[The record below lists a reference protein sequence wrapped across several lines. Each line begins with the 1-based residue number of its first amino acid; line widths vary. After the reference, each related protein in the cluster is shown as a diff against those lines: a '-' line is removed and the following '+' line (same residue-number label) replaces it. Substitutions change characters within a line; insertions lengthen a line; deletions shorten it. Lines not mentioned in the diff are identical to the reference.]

1 MRWASG
7 GYRYKLLREGQ
18 AEVIGG
24 LIAISVLLFS
34 IAAIYFLM
42 TSTQS
47 SYSTEFVRRAS
58 FEAEKSAEKLT
69 VSYDP
74 SSGSCIIAN
83 RGPIDIKV
91 VRIWINNT
99 FLDPQNTNIPQTIPA
114 GYSIAIPLSSAPDYI
129 VTSRGNVFSVKGECI
144 KLVLLIPSNIALL
157 QYGVGPFTSQNIV
170 ATTRMLSN
178 VACINISV
186 SKTAEPIL
194 MYMLKNGTWLWHSCK
209 IGDTATYGWKKAA
222 VQQLRYSVDVDSNG
236 VREAITI
243 DATNPQSP
251 VPVTVPKNSNVTI
264 SLLFY
269 NLTTIPQL
277 ADVVTVYYKF
287 VVNVSGSSTPKDVLF
302 TVYAALRSLDN
313 TKIFSSSGQ
322 TQIAGI
328 AKPGDN
334 SIAIVTGYVP
344 FPKFFYNF
352 TSGFYSIEL
361 ALTIST
367 STGNVVVNQIDLEY
381 LAVVGAQINWP
392 PLPEG

>member
-1 MRWASG
+1 MKWVSG
-7 GYRYKLLREGQ
+7 VHTLAKQGQ

-24 LIAISVLLFS
+24 IIAITVLIFS
-34 IAAIYFLM
+34 IAAIYFL
-42 TSTQS
+42 TASTQ
-47 SYSTEFVRRAS
+47 YTASTEYSRRTS
-58 FEAEKSAEKLT
+58 FEAERSAEKLT

-83 RGPIDIKV
+83 TGPIGIKV
-91 VRIWINNT
+91 ARIWINNT

-114 GYSIAIPLSSAPDYI
+114 GYSIAIPLSSSPDYI
-129 VTSRGNVFSVKGECI
+129 VTSRGNVFSVKGDCI
-144 KLVLLIPSNIALL
+144 KLALLIPSNIALL

-186 SKTAEPIL
+186 SNTAKPIL

-209 IGDTATYGWKKAA
+209 IGNTATYGWKKAA
-222 VQQLRYSVDVDSNG
+222 VQQLKYSVDVDSNG
-236 VREAITI
+236 VREAITFN
-243 DATNPQSP
+243 ASSVPSP
-251 VPVTVPKNSNVTI
+251 VPIKVSKNSNVTI
-264 SLLFY
+264 RLLFY

-322 TQIAGI
+322 TQVAGI

-367 STGNVVVNQIDLEY
+367 PTGKIDVDQIDLEY
-381 LAVVGAQINWP
+381 LAVVGAQVNWP
-392 PLPEG
+392 PLPKD